1 MPKTKEFF
9 TLKYDR
15 VFKTIVLSDDFTFL
29 NNILSDILEKEVS
42 VEKVKVNELPIK
54 DTEDRVQIVDVLVK
68 TSDNEVINVE
78 ININFSNV
86 IMERNLMYYFSLLL
100 DNYEKK
106 EDNEEVSKII
116 QINLNFEKVGKVPK
130 EEIRIHN
137 MTLNEIE
144 YDDFKV
150 INVNL
155 LKYKRMWYDK
165 NINGEKDHL
174 YLVMLTSDK
183 NELEELGKKDALAKK
198 VGSKVFELNE
208 EEEKRIQMRLE
219 RDAKYIERREKE
231 LAEEQGLKR
240 GIRENQITTA
250 KELLLDGTLSIEK
263 IAKIT
268 KLTEKEIQKIQNKLS
283 KKKK

>member
-1 MPKTKEFF
+1 MSKTKKFL
-9 TLKYDR
+9 TLKYDHM
-15 VFKTIVLSDDFTFL
+15 FKTVVLSDDFTFL
-29 NNILSDILEKEVS
+29 NNILSDILEKEVF
-42 VEKVKVNELPIK
+42 VEKVKLNELPLE

-78 ININFSNV
+78 VNINFSNL

-100 DNYEKK
+100 DNYDKK
-106 EDNEEVSKII
+106 EDNEETSKII

-137 MTLNEIE
+137 MTLGKVE
-144 YDDFKV
+144 YDNFKV

-165 NINGEKDHL
+165 NINGDKEHL
-174 YLVMLTSDK
+174 YLVMLTSNK

-208 EEEKRIQMRLE
+208 DEEKRIQMKLKKDAQYIARKE
-219 RDAKYIERREKE
+219 RE
-231 LAEEQGLKR
+231 LAEERGIKKGLKR
-240 GIRENQITTA
+240 GIRENQITTVKRMLQRNMDI
-250 KELLLDGTLSIEK
+250 KEIVEISG
-263 IAKIT
+263 
-268 KLTEKEIQKIQNKLS
+268 LTEQEIQDIQDKM
-283 KKKK
+283 K

>member
-1 MPKTKEFF
+1 MPKTKKFL
-9 TLKYDR
+9 TLKYDHM
-15 VFKTIVLSDDFTFL
+15 FKTVVLSDDFTFL

-42 VEKVKVNELPIK
+42 VEKVKLNELPLE

-78 ININFSNV
+78 VNINFSNTIV
-86 IMERNLMYYFSLLL
+86 ERNLMYYFSLLL
-100 DNYEKK
+100 DNYENK
-106 EDNEEVSKII
+106 EDNEKASKVI

-137 MTLNEIE
+137 MTLGKVE
-144 YDDFKV
+144 YDNFKV

-165 NINGEKDHL
+165 NINGDKDHL
-174 YLVMLTSDK
+174 YLVMLTSNK

-208 EEEKRIQMRLE
+208 EEEAIIQMKMKRHAQII
-219 RDAKYIERREKE
+219 AKKEKE
-231 LAEEQGLKR
+231 LAEEK
-240 GIRENQITTA
+240 GIRKTQITTVKRMLQRDMDI
-250 KELLLDGTLSIEK
+250 KEIVEISG
-263 IAKIT
+263 
-268 KLTEKEIQKIQNKLS
+268 LTEQEIQNIQKRM
-283 KKKK
+283 K

>member
-1 MPKTKEFF
+1 MSKTKKFL
-9 TLKYDR
+9 TLKYDHM
-15 VFKTIVLSDDFTFL
+15 FKTVVLSDDFTFL
-29 NNILSDILEKEVS
+29 NNILSDILEKEVF
-42 VEKVKVNELPIK
+42 VEKVKLNELPIE

-78 ININFSNV
+78 VNINFSNL

-100 DNYEKK
+100 DNYDKK
-106 EDNEEVSKII
+106 EDNEETSKII

-137 MTLNEIE
+137 MTLGKVE
-144 YDDFKV
+144 YDNFKV

-165 NINGEKDHL
+165 NINGDKEHL
-174 YLVMLTSDK
+174 YLVMLTSNK

-208 EEEKRIQMRLE
+208 DEEKRIQMKLKKDAQYIARKE
-219 RDAKYIERREKE
+219 RE
-231 LAEEQGLKR
+231 LAEKR
-240 GIRENQITTA
+240 AIRKTQITTVKRMLQRDMDI
-250 KELLLDGTLSIEK
+250 KEIVE
-263 IAKIT
+263 IT
-268 KLTEKEIQKIQNKLS
+268 GLTEKEIQKIQKRM
-283 KKKK
+283 K